1 MLFCIKLFYLIKK
14 INSELAF
21 VFSQLREE
29 QLLLVPN
36 EIQEVVANDFDEEI
50 FSEFDPEKPFTE
62 QALSEETLELLKDI
76 FKNEDK
82 II

>member
-1 MLFCIKLFYLIKK
+1 MDKK

>member
-1 MLFCIKLFYLIKK
+1 MDKK
-14 INSELAF
+14 INAELAF

-62 QALSEETLELLKDI
+62 QDLSEETLELLKDI